1 MHCAF
6 LSNNYRADQ
15 YILWN
20 ATSDALSVLTVIM
33 ASFVIARVVAS
44 LKLLDLMS
52 WGKFLV
58 GTMDHCGRTKLLFY
72 YWWLMSVKLGP
83 KLLTLPVLINTN

>member
-15 YILWN
+15 CILWN

-58 GTMDHCGRTKLLFY
+58 GVQTEQ
-72 YWWLMSVKLGP
+72 
-83 KLLTLPVLINTN
+83 

>member
-1 MHCAF
+1 VLF
-6 LSNNYRADQ
+6 YLIITELIS
-15 YILWN
+15 WN

-58 GTMDHCGRTKLLFY
+58 GVQTEQ
-72 YWWLMSVKLGP
+72 
-83 KLLTLPVLINTN
+83 